1 MAALNDA
8 KRIVRCS
15 RADFKV
21 CILTMKAD
29 RQFFYLDGLHH
40 LCFVGRG
47 VGRRRTNVEAFNPA
61 FAYHFDLE
69 VIDH

>member
-1 MAALNDA
+1 MAALNDT
-8 KRIVRCS
+8 KRIVRSS
-15 RADFKV
+15 RADFEV
-21 CILTMKAD
+21 YILTMKAD
-29 RQFFYLDGLHH
+29 RQFFYLYGLPH

-47 VGRRRTNVEAFNPA
+47 VGRRRTKVEAFNPA

>member
-1 MAALNDA
+1 MAALNDT
-8 KRIVRCS
+8 KRIVRSS
-15 RADFKV
+15 RADFEV
-21 CILTMKAD
+21 YILTMKAD
-29 RQFFYLDGLHH
+29 RQFFYLYGLHH

-47 VGRRRTNVEAFNPA
+47 VGRRRTNVEASNPA

>member
-1 MAALNDA
+1 MAALNDT
-8 KRIVRCS
+8 KRIVRSS
-15 RADFKV
+15 RADFEV
-21 CILTMKAD
+21 YILTMKAD
-29 RQFFYLDGLHH
+29 RQFFYLYGLHH

-47 VGRRRTNVEAFNPA
+47 VGRRRTKVEAFNPA